1 MQGRVRG
8 TAAAFAVALVTAIA
22 AAPAHAA
29 RRHTPLV
36 CAAPAPG
43 RGVDADGRLPSGI
56 TIASGHT
63 VGADAP
69 TATRC
74 AGTASAGTGVPVHV
88 GIAYSANDLSGNGTL
103 IYRPAPNTTIRAA
116 TLWMAG
122 RNGPPEDHPSIS
134 LHGGEPAGGGA
145 PARLAPGEHSPLLWL
160 RGGAPPQWA
169 SSPPVPLFCGW
180 FQTPCAGFG

>member
-8 TAAAFAVALVTAIA
+8 TAAACALALGTAIG

-29 RRHTPLV
+29 GSYTHIV
-36 CAAPAPG
+36 CADPATG

-116 TLWMAG
+116 PPRPQPPRPGPRGGGGRPPPPRGSPPGRSGGRAPPR
-122 RNGPPEDHPSIS
+122 RNGST
-134 LHGGEPAGGGA
+134 
-145 PARLAPGEHSPLLWL
+145 ARRS
-160 RGGAPPQWA
+160 
-169 SSPPVPLFCGW
+169 
-180 FQTPCAGFG
+180 